1 MRGQRRPFPH
11 ISLEGSEKQ
20 RTSLGGR
27 GGGGGGRREGGGAK
41 KMESGRAEGRCVR
54 ARAWAAK

>member
-27 GGGGGGRREGGGAK
+27 GGGGGGGKKNGEREG
-41 KMESGRAEGRCVR
+41 RRQVR
-54 ARAWAAK
+54 ACASVGGKVTGDD